1 MGFRVEGVR
10 RQASLQVACL
20 FQNSW
25 RGLAGLSP
33 SAFSEGDR
41 QLTATTNR
49 AVFQH
54 INKKAV
60 QKHVGE
66 GWGGREGGGEGGKGG
81 GVGR

>member
-1 MGFRVEGVR
+1 MF
-10 RQASLQVACL
+10 VACL

-33 SAFSEGDR
+33 SAFSEGVR
-41 QLTATTNR
+41 KLTASTNR

-66 GWGGREGGGEGGKGG
+66 GWGGSEGWGEGGEGGEGWDG
-81 GVGR
+81 EAGLDHFAQAR